1 NKQPAHHIVISLER
15 GTSSP
20 AAPPPS
26 SVSGLI
32 REHPEHSQHQHQQK
46 LQKNRKCLI
55 YKAIFEKSHFNPSDR
70 TQVPPR
76 AACPAPLK
84 STVKGARQTASF

>member
-55 YKAIFEKSHFNPSDR
+55 LWENFGLPPNDGQFEHS
-70 TQVPPR
+70 
-76 AACPAPLK
+76 
-84 STVKGARQTASF
+84 GG